1 MSPADAAAVELRAL
15 IADPAQ
21 AGSYF
26 ADLRDREALID
37 AGNALHFAVAPVSMK
52 GATRVEALL
61 GALAEAL
68 KFPDWFG
75 GNWDAL
81 ADCLNDLS
89 WWGSEGYVLVI
100 EHVEDLRA
108 ADPDGFA
115 TALEIFDE
123 AAQRWAEER
132 VPFWAFL
139 LLPQAQLDA
148 IEG

>member
-1 MSPADAAAVELRAL
+1 MIPADASTIELRAL
-15 IADPAQ
+15 LADPVQ

-26 ADLRDREALID
+26 ADLRDREALIE
-37 AGNALHFAVAPVSMK
+37 AGNALHFVVAPVSMK
-52 GATRVEALL
+52 GADSADMLL

-81 ADCLNDLS
+81 ADCLSDLS

-108 ADPDGFA
+108 ADPEGFA

-123 AAQRWAEER
+123 AAVRWVEER

-139 LLPQAQLDA
+139 LLPSAQLDA
-148 IEG
+148 VEG

>member
-1 MSPADAAAVELRAL
+1 MSSADAAAVELRAL

-26 ADLRDREALID
+26 ADLRDREALIE
-37 AGNALHFAVAPVSMK
+37 AGNALHFTVAPVSLK
-52 GATRVEALL
+52 GCASAEGLI

-89 WWGSEGYVLVI
+89 WWGRDGHVLVI
-100 EHVEDLRA
+100 EHGEELRA
-108 ADPDGFA
+108 ADPEGFA

-123 AAQRWAEER
+123 AAARWAEER

-139 LLPQAQLDA
+139 LLPQAELDA
-148 IEG
+148 VEE

>member
-1 MSPADAAAVELRAL
+1 MNPADAAAVDLRAL
-15 IADPAQ
+15 IADPVQ

-26 ADLRDREALID
+26 ADLRDREALIE
-37 AGNALHFAVAPVSMK
+37 AGNALHFAVAPVSVK
-52 GATRVEALL
+52 GADNARALL

-100 EHVEDLRA
+100 EHVEDLRT

-123 AAQRWAEER
+123 AAARWAEER

-139 LLPQAQLDA
+139 LLPQAELGA
-148 IEG
+148 VEG

>member
-1 MSPADAAAVELRAL
+1 MTPAEASTVELRAL

-26 ADLRDREALID
+26 ADLRDREALIE
-37 AGNALHFAVAPVSMK
+37 AGNALQFVVAPVSLK
-52 GATRVEALL
+52 GAAGADALI
-61 GALAEAL
+61 GALAETL

-81 ADCLNDLS
+81 ADCLGDLS
-89 WWGSEGYVLVI
+89 WWASEGYVLVI
-100 EHVEDLRA
+100 EHVEDVRA
-108 ADPDGFA
+108 ADPEGFA
-115 TALEIFDE
+115 MALEIFDE
-123 AAQRWAEER
+123 AAVRWASQR

-148 IEG
+148 IDG